1 MTTITWA
8 DAMVRFA
15 EDRLIVGREFAALFA
30 GIGIEPSKKFTP
42 DQIIESMDLDVIPLT
57 AAKLAAKADGTRSE
71 NDWIFDALKLIDW
84 VRDHHLLPWSQGQPL
99 PIEMRRAAVG
109 IGLIADVSAGMIRN
123 KMMEPL
129 VPIVNRPI
137 TLAELYAA
145 GGFDEQG
152 QPIATRPE

>member
-1 MTTITWA
+1 MNAITWA

-30 GIGIEPSKKFTP
+30 GIGIEPSEKFTP
-42 DQIIESMDLDVIPLT
+42 DGIVEAMDLDVIPLT
-57 AAKLAAKADGTRSE
+57 AAKLAAKADGTRGE

-109 IGLIADVSAGMIRN
+109 MGLIADVSAGMIRN
-123 KMMEPL
+123 KMMPPL
-129 VPIVNRPI
+129 VPIVNRPGSAEQW
-137 TLAELYAA
+137 LAAA
-145 GGFDEQG
+145 KKAAEQVEDSS
-152 QPIATRPE
+152 T